1 MGASIIN
8 LSFYNNTAIYCC
20 GTPIID
26 GGKIVCPDNPTSG
39 FEVPTGW
46 PIPGRA
52 LLANS
57 TLLDAI
63 AVTSSINATA
73 SASSTASTASSS
85 SSISSSSSSSPPSP
99 SGSSNTCS
107 TCHETAIGAGVGVP
121 LGAIALFS
129 IIWALFE
136 RRRAWK
142 GRGMPPAAGT
152 PYGGPYTNL
161 RDRRNRPV
169 ELENVNRVAE
179 LPSSMDSP
187 SEIMSKGSV
196 K

>member
-8 LSFYNNTAIYCC
+8 LSFYNQTAIYCC

-26 GGKIVCPDNPTSG
+26 GDKIVCPDNPTNG
-39 FEVPTGW
+39 FEVPSGL

-57 TLLDAI
+57 TLLDAV
-63 AVTSSINATA
+63 ATTTSPSATA
-73 SASSTASTASSS
+73 SVSSS
-85 SSISSSSSSSPPSP
+85 SSATSGTSSSSSPDSTA
-99 SGSSNTCS
+99 TCS

-136 RRRAWK
+136 RRRTLK
-142 GRGMPPAAGT
+142 GRGMAPSAGT
-152 PYGGPYTNL
+152 PFGGPYTNL
-161 RDRRNRPV
+161 RDRGNRPV
-169 ELENVNRVAE
+169 ELDNVYRVPE
-179 LPSSMDSP
+179 LPSSMDNP
-187 SEIMSKGSV
+187 SEIMSKGIV

>member
-8 LSFYNNTAIYCC
+8 LSFYNGNAIYCC

-26 GGKIVCPDNPTSG
+26 GDKIVCPNNPTSG
-39 FEVPTGW
+39 FEVPSGW

-63 AVTSSINATA
+63 A
-73 SASSTASTASSS
+73 TASSPSVTASVS
-85 SSISSSSSSSPPSP
+85 SSATSSTSSSSSSSSS
-99 SGSSNTCS
+99 SGSASICT

-121 LGAIALFS
+121 LGVIALFS
-129 IIWALFE
+129 IVWALFE
-136 RRRAWK
+136 RRRALK

-161 RDRRNRPV
+161 RERGTRPV
-169 ELENVNRVAE
+169 ELDNVYRVPE
-179 LPSSMDSP
+179 LPSATDSP
-187 SEIMSKGSV
+187 SEIMSKGSL

>member
-8 LSFYNNTAIYCC
+8 LTFINNTAIYCC
-20 GTPIID
+20 GTPIIA
-26 GGKIVCPDNPTSG
+26 GGKIVCPDNPSSG

-57 TLLDAI
+57 TILDAV

-73 SASSTASTASSS
+73 STLST
-85 SSISSSSSSSPPSP
+85 SSSSSSNSSLPPSP

-121 LGAIALFS
+121 LGVIALFS

-142 GRGMPPAAGT
+142 GRGMPPAAGI
-152 PYGGPYTNL
+152 PYGGPYTNV
-161 RDRRNRPV
+161 RDRGSRPV
-169 ELENVNRVAE
+169 ELEGVNRVAE

-187 SEIMSKGSV
+187 SEIMSKASV

>member
-8 LSFYNNTAIYCC
+8 LSFYNKTAIYCC

-26 GGKIVCPDNPTSG
+26 GDKIVCPDNPTSG
-39 FEVPTGW
+39 FEVPSGW

-63 AVTSSINATA
+63 ATTTSPSATA
-73 SASSTASTASSS
+73 SVST
-85 SSISSSSSSSPPSP
+85 SSSPSSVPPS
-99 SGSSNTCS
+99 SSNSTATCS
-107 TCHETAIGAGVGVP
+107 TCHETAIGAGVGAP

-136 RRRAWK
+136 RRRALK
-142 GRGMPPAAGT
+142 GRGMAPSAGT
-152 PYGGPYTNL
+152 PFGGPYTNL

-169 ELENVNRVAE
+169 ELDNVYRVPE

>member
-8 LSFYNNTAIYCC
+8 LKFYNGTATYCC
-20 GTPIID
+20 GTPVID
-26 GGKIVCPDNPTSG
+26 GDKIVCPDNPTSG

-63 AVTSSINATA
+63 ATTSSPSATA
-73 SASSTASTASSS
+73 SV
-85 SSISSSSSSSPPSP
+85 SSSSSSSSDL
-99 SGSSNTCS
+99 SVICT

-121 LGAIALFS
+121 LGVIALLS
-129 IIWALFE
+129 IVWALFE
-136 RRRAWK
+136 RRRALK
-142 GRGMPPAAGT
+142 GRGMLPATGT

-161 RDRRNRPV
+161 RDGGNRPV
-169 ELENVNRVAE
+169 ELDGMYRVQE
-179 LPSSMDSP
+179 LASSVDSP

>member
-26 GGKIVCPDNPTSG
+26 GDKIVCPDNPTSG

-63 AVTSSINATA
+63 ATTSSPSATA
-73 SASSTASTASSS
+73 SVSSS
-85 SSISSSSSSSPPSP
+85 SSTSPTTSSSSSSS
-99 SGSSNTCS
+99 SGSTATCS

-121 LGAIALFS
+121 LGVIALLS
-129 IIWALFE
+129 IVWALFE
-136 RRRAWK
+136 RRRALK
-142 GRGMPPAAGT
+142 GRGMHPAAGT

-169 ELENVNRVAE
+169 ELDNVYRVPE
-179 LPSSMDSP
+179 LPSSTDSP